1 MIRWKGIAVFAGIAV
16 LFFIMSFFLTDH
28 WIERQIEDAGSSL
41 IGAKVEI
48 DGFDLE
54 LLDMHVSLQHLQVTN
69 PKNTMRNTLETGKI
83 DFDVSFW
90 PLLSGKLI
98 VEKMTVKEIQ
108 HDTPRKTDGKI
119 EGSFSKATKGYV
131 GEAASFLKKEGK
143 EYATPAISGL
153 GKQASTD
160 SIFSR
165 LDLKSVAKMD
175 SLEKEIDKKYKKWND
190 RIKNIDIE
198 KDIAVIRNETRN
210 IDTKKLSDPVKL
222 KKSLDAVNKIRKSVN
237 RLNNT
242 YKEVKND
249 FSKDYN
255 SASADLKNA
264 SAWVADDYKKAMA
277 IANIPDFSVEN
288 IGKIIFGNEVMNQY
302 LTYMGYL
309 GTAREYLE
317 PSETTPPKEE
327 APQRFKGQN
336 IHFTKRYADPD
347 WWIKEVD
354 LSAYWGDILLT
365 GQITDIVSDQK
376 QINKKTILKASGKSE
391 HGAKLTIDAFFN
403 YLDEKP
409 NENIKIEYSGFSLKN
424 RSLSKSAYL
433 PGKVENG
440 VGTIFS
446 ETDLKG
452 EDING
457 LLNFTGSKLSFKSG
471 KERSSQNRY
480 TKMIKDALADIKTV
494 TMTAKISGKSDQLK
508 FDLNSNIDRL
518 VRDALKKALNKEVE
532 KAKADIK
539 KRIDSETKKYRD
551 RLTEKTKKYEKDIR
565 GKLSKY
571 EKQINNELKVVDD
584 KKKDIEKA
592 IAKQTGKVEKKLKDL
607 FKF

>member
-1 MIRWKGIAVFAGIAV
+1 MIRWKGIAVFGGIIV
-16 LFFIMSFFLTDH
+16 FIFILSFFLTDH

-41 IGAKVEI
+41 VGAKVEI
-48 DGFDLE
+48 DGLDVE
-54 LLDMHVSLQHLQVTN
+54 LLDMYISLQHLQVTD
-69 PKNTMRNTLETGKI
+69 PKNTMRNTIETGEI
-83 DFDVSFW
+83 NFDVSFW

-98 VEKMTVKEIQ
+98 VEKMTIKEIQ

-119 EGSFSKATKGYV
+119 EGGFSKATKGYV
-131 GEAASFLKKEGK
+131 GEAASFLKKEGT

-165 LDLKSVAKMD
+165 LDLKSIAKMD
-175 SLEKEIDKKYKKWND
+175 SLEKEVDKKYKKWNE

-198 KDIAVIRNETRN
+198 KDIAIIRSESKN

-222 KKSLDAVNKIRKSVN
+222 KKSLDAVNKIRKSVD

-255 SASADLKNA
+255 STSADLKNA

-302 LTYMGYL
+302 STYMGYL
-309 GTAREYLE
+309 ATAREYLE
-317 PSETTPPKEE
+317 PSEAAPPKEE
-327 APQRFKGQN
+327 GPQRFEGQN

-347 WWIKEVD
+347 WWIKKVD
-354 LSAYWGDILLT
+354 ISAYWGDILLT
-365 GQITDIVSDQK
+365 GQITDIVSNQK
-376 QINKKTILKASGKSE
+376 QINKKTILVASGKSE
-391 HGAKLTIDAFFN
+391 RGARLTIDAFFN
-403 YLDEKP
+403 YLDEIP
-409 NENIKIEYSGFSLKN
+409 NENIQIKYDGFSLKN

-440 VGTIFS
+440 MGTIFS

-452 EDING
+452 EIING
-457 LLNFTGSKLSFKSG
+457 SINFTGTEMTLKSG
-471 KERSSQNRY
+471 NEQSSQNRY
-480 TKMIKDALADIKTV
+480 TKMIQDALADIKTV
-494 TMTAKISGKSDQLK
+494 AMTAKIYGKTDQLK

-571 EKQINNELKVVDD
+571 EKQINDERKVVDD

-592 IAKQTGKVEKKLKDL
+592 IAKQTGNVEKKLKDL